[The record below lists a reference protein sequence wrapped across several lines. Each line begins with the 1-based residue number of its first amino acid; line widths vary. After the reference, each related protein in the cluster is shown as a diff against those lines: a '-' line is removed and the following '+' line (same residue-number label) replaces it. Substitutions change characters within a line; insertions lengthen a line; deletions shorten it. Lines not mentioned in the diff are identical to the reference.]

1 MTTERHPRRWLI
13 LAVLCLSTI
22 VLIIDSFALNVAVP
36 VLARDL
42 EAGAQDLQWILDA
55 YLLVVAGL
63 LLTRGHQPTRHGGRS
78 AP

>member
-13 LAVLCLSTI
+13 LVVLCLSTI
-22 VLIIDSFALNVAVP
+22 VLIIDNFALNVAVP

-42 EAGAQDLQWILDA
+42 EAGAQDIQWILDTSI
-55 YLLVVAGL
+55 LVFAGL
-63 LLTRGHQPTRHGGRS
+63 LLTRGHQPTRHGGRA

>member
-13 LAVLCLSTI
+13 LVVLCLSTI
-22 VLIIDSFALNVAVP
+22 VLIIDNFALNVAVP

-42 EAGAQDLQWILDA
+42 EAGAQDIRWILDA
-55 YLLVVAGL
+55 YILVFAGL
-63 LLTRGHQPTRHGGRS
+63 LLTRGRQPTRHGGRS